1 MCVLCIALDAKGKR
15 DYMEEPR
22 PGKQPYPNEYYSH
35 WPVFVTDRLYLLV
48 VLSLFLAK
56 ETFITCSYNYHSKQP
71 GYTVSL
77 INFQGRGLRGGKVGE
92 EKEVPCHGRI
102 NLWLQNHFA
111 TS

>member
-1 MCVLCIALDAKGKR
+1 MPKEKR
-15 DYMEEPR
+15 DYIEEPR

-77 INFQGRGLRGGKVGE
+77 INFQGKRSERRKGWGRKGGSMSWE
-92 EKEVPCHGRI
+92 
-102 NLWLQNHFA
+102 N
-111 TS
+111 